1 MLFINT
7 QSFLNTKNLEK
18 LSTLEHPPTQDSG
31 ERKCYL
37 IRGTVH
43 QNHLDLPF
51 LLQHVTIK
59 RVLGLHSQTC
69 PEAAMNL
76 NNKLMVQF
84 LYKQLG
90 QNSDAEI
97 DEEIKKNSYLLQEG
111 FGFSDDTPT
120 TE

>member
-1 MLFINT
+1 
-7 QSFLNTKNLEK
+7 
-18 LSTLEHPPTQDSG
+18 
-31 ERKCYL
+31 
-37 IRGTVH
+37 
-43 QNHLDLPF
+43 
-51 LLQHVTIK
+51 
-59 RVLGLHSQTC
+59 
-69 PEAAMNL
+69 MNL

-120 TE
+120 TEW